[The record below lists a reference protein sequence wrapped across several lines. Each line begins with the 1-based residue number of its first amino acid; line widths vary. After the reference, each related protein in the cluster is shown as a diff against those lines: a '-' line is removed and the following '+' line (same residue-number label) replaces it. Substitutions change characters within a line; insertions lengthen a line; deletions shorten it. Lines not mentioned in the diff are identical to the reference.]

1 MIAPA
6 ETTTIVDVRT
16 EEDILEVLNDTNRLI
31 GQAFCRS
38 KCVLCWKGR
47 ISDVDVDTG
56 SHELFYLNNIGTV
69 PRSRSTYHL
78 NAATDLELAHTPLLR

>member
-31 GQAFCRS
+31 AQAFYRS
-38 KCVLCWKGR
+38 KCVLCWKSR
-47 ISDVDVDTG
+47 ILDVDVDTE
-56 SHELFYLNNIGTV
+56 SHELFYFNNIEQCQDQ
-69 PRSRSTYHL
+69 
-78 NAATDLELAHTPLLR
+78 DLPP

>member
-31 GQAFCRS
+31 AQAYSRS
-38 KCVLCWKGR
+38 KCVLC
-47 ISDVDVDTG
+47 
-56 SHELFYLNNIGTV
+56 
-69 PRSRSTYHL
+69 
-78 NAATDLELAHTPLLR
+78 

>member
-31 GQAFCRS
+31 AQAFCRS

-47 ISDVDVDTG
+47 ILDVDVDRE
-56 SHELFYLNNIGTV
+56 SHELFYFNNIEQCQDQ
-69 PRSRSTYHL
+69 
-78 NAATDLELAHTPLLR
+78 DLPP